1 MSFEIQ
7 GLKIGTETAD
17 ADCSAKQYY
26 GVKFT
31 STGFAV
37 CSTLGEDCD
46 GVLQDNPASGA
57 VGCVQVSG
65 VTKMVANA
73 AIAKGARVS
82 IAATGK
88 ATTALTT
95 HYVFGR
101 ALEASTA
108 GDQVI
113 AVLIT
118 KSAILP

>member
-1 MSFEIQ
+1 MSFEIK
-7 GLKIGTETAD
+7 GMSVGTETAD
-17 ADCSAKQYY
+17 ADCSAKQFH

-31 STGFAV
+31 STGFVV
-37 CSTLGEDCD
+37 CSTLGEECD
-46 GVLQDNPASGA
+46 GVLQDNPTSGV
-57 VGCVQVSG
+57 VGAVQVSG

-73 AIAKGARVS
+73 AIAKGAKVS

-95 HYVFGR
+95 HHIFGK
-101 ALEASTA
+101 ALEAA
-108 GDQVI
+108 GADGNVI